1 MQLVPEKSGV
11 LQVDAS
17 AMGQWGNLDLQNDV
31 DIQENGYLAV
41 YISNE
46 QATDVF
52 FDNVQVLHYK
62 VRLLEEQ
69 HYYPFGL
76 TMRAGS
82 NDPVPNRYLWQ
93 GKELPCGQAR
103 PWG

>member
-41 YISNE
+41 YI
-46 QATDVF
+46 Q
-52 FDNVQVLHYK
+52 
-62 VRLLEEQ
+62 
-69 HYYPFGL
+69 
-76 TMRAGS
+76 
-82 NDPVPNRYLWQ
+82 
-93 GKELPCGQAR
+93 
-103 PWG
+103 